1 MLYGLYQSAAGALAN
16 SYRQDVIANNLAN
29 VDTVAFK
36 RDLALL
42 QARPTESAQSGDS
55 RHTTALLEQLGGGT
69 FALPTWTD
77 FAPGALEETGNK
89 LDVALAGKGF
99 FMVDDGGQTKY
110 MRDGRFRINEQNQ
123 LVSRSGNLTVLDKSG
138 QPIVVDRSRLDELII
153 DEAGQI
159 SQGEDVVGRLG
170 VADFADTRNLKKEGE
185 NLYAATGAVGQTTE
199 VQSLVKQGM
208 LEASGVQAVTELTN
222 LIRVQRLFQSN
233 FNMLKIQDQV
243 LNQAVTRLA
252 AIT

>member
-1 MLYGLYQSAAGALAN
+1 MLYGLYQSVAGALAN
-16 SYRQDVIANNLAN
+16 SYRQDVVANNLAN

-42 QARPTESAQSGDS
+42 QARPTESATSGDR

-77 FAPGALEETGNK
+77 FTPGALEETGNK
-89 LDVALAGKGF
+89 LDVALTGRGF

-110 MRDGRFRINEQNQ
+110 TRDGRFRINDQNQ
-123 LVSRSGNLTVLDKSG
+123 LVTQTQGLVVLDNSGNPIEVDRARLDVL
-138 QPIVVDRSRLDELII
+138 VVDES
-153 DEAGQI
+153 GSI
-159 SQGEDVVGRLG
+159 SQGSDVLGQLG
-170 VADFADTRNLKKEGE
+170 VVDFSDTKALKKEG
-185 NLYAATGAVGQTTE
+185 NNFYTSAGGAPKAVGTE
-199 VQSLVKQGM
+199 TLVKQGM
-208 LEASGVQAVTELTN
+208 LESSGVSEVSELVN